1 MTNLQN
7 NQEVE
12 EPKIKGINAFVL
24 MFIIILLMTIFTYII
39 PAGQYDRVESNG
51 RMVVDPES
59 FHYIDSNP
67 VGFLDMFKSVHLGML
82 EGASIILF
90 VFLFGGALGVMQK
103 TGAIDSFIKVMA
115 SKFGKQEYVLIP
127 ILILIFAS
135 LGTLIGSAED
145 TLVYIAIIIPL
156 TMALRMDAITGFAI
170 VMLGTLATGFT
181 SGLQIRLISG
191 SLKR

>member
-1 MTNLQN
+1 MANLQE
-7 NQEVE
+7 NQNIE

-24 MFIIILLMTIFTYII
+24 MFIIILVMSVLTYII
-39 PAGQYDRVESNG
+39 PAGQYDRVEING

-59 FHYIDSNP
+59 FHYIDSSP
-67 VGFLDMFKSVHLGML
+67 VGFLEIFNSVHLGML

-90 VFLFGGALGVMQK
+90 VFLFGGALGIMQK

-115 SKFGKQEYVLIP
+115 SRFGKKEYVLIP

-156 TMALRMDAITGFAI
+156 NR
-170 VMLGTLATGFT
+170 
-181 SGLQIRLISG
+181 
-191 SLKR
+191 SLKLVIVSRLLFLSIQLIGAEGGLLREQHRT